1 MIHLM
6 GLDIQGLPSL
16 QHWDHIYGL
25 VLTEFLCVEALKSH
39 YSQNLSQDLLL
50 ECFENFY
57 VENRSRG
64 TIMSVMWMQKKK
76 FTWNIDFWMFD
87 TLEIT
92 KMGNNLY
99 LIWFKIYAYVA
110 FHETFA

>member
-1 MIHLM
+1 
-6 GLDIQGLPSL
+6 
-16 QHWDHIYGL
+16 
-25 VLTEFLCVEALKSH
+25 
-39 YSQNLSQDLLL
+39 
-50 ECFENFY
+50 
-57 VENRSRG
+57 
-64 TIMSVMWMQKKK
+64 
-76 FTWNIDFWMFD
+76 MFD